1 MVGGVHPHQ
10 QGDCYATPSRL
21 IASDTT
27 WEDADGTAGRPI
39 EHAASTTTPE
49 TNDSHSG
56 RVSRPVTGP
65 CTSPSDPTRA
75 LPTPEGCAEIVRSGP
90 IDTGSPSRLV
100 DTDGK
105 PFGTFGA
112 SG

>member
-1 MVGGVHPHQ
+1 LLRH
-10 QGDCYATPSRL
+10 PSRL

-39 EHAASTTTPE
+39 EHAARTTTPG
-49 TNDSHSG
+49 TDDSYFG

-65 CTSPSDPTRA
+65 YTSPSDQMQA
-75 LPTPEGCAEIVRSGP
+75 LPTPDGCGEIVRSGP
-90 IDTGSPSRLV
+90 IDTGSPSRLL